1 MIFFKIIFLAGIDCL
16 MLPES
21 ATVRAAGHFLT
32 HAIMQSPHLQTFVQP
47 IGQHL
52 VCVILQ
58 CVGM

>member
-1 MIFFKIIFLAGIDCL
+1 

-21 ATVRAAGHFLT
+21 ATIRAAGHFLT